1 MADIKFTKFGKLWVN
16 SGWGQ
21 SSNAPSQVN
30 AYYSTGMT
38 QPDMQALLP
47 EVKDIYGNLL
57 TDLSTISNLT
67 INSGPIGG
75 GILNWNIGSYSGLS
89 LGKDLTYQQITNI
102 FNNSYSNNFLVPCF
116 SDGHPLFSSSNNYF
130 CYVQVGT
137 SNTPNTDN
145 IYGLVAP
152 CSTDDCYYEG
162 TKTTYGFQITITN
175 KRNTALSISEIAH
188 LIPLCSTTVYPNGSG
203 STPHLE
209 DAAATINAA
218 NLNNSSLTTAGI
230 TKYYSLTSS
239 YGYIPVD
246 YGCVFRAVLDTP
258 VVIPVG
264 ERRVISIDLSLDI

>member
-16 SGWGQ
+16 SGHGQ
-21 SSNAPSQVN
+21 SLNAPAQVN

-38 QPDMQALLP
+38 RADMQALLP
-47 EVKDIYGNLL
+47 EAKDIYGNLL
-57 TDLSTISNLT
+57 TDLSTISSLV
-67 INSGPIGG
+67 INSSPIGG
-75 GILNWNIGSYSGLS
+75 GSLYWSYGSYSGLS
-89 LGKDLTYQQITNI
+89 LNTDLTYQQITNI
-102 FNNSYSNNFLVPCF
+102 FGNGYSSDTLVPCF
-116 SDGHPLFSSSNNYF
+116 SDGHPLFSSNNNF

-137 SNTPNTDN
+137 SNTPNTDST
-145 IYGLVAP
+145 YGLVAP

-162 TKTTYGFQITITN
+162 TKTNYGFQITITN

-188 LIPLCSTTVYPNGSG
+188 IIPLCSATVYPNNSG

-209 DAAATINAA
+209 DVAAIINAA

-239 YGYIPVD
+239 YGYLPVD
-246 YGCVFRAVLDTP
+246 YGCVFRAVLDSP

-264 ERRVISIDLSLDI
+264 ERRVISVDLSLDI